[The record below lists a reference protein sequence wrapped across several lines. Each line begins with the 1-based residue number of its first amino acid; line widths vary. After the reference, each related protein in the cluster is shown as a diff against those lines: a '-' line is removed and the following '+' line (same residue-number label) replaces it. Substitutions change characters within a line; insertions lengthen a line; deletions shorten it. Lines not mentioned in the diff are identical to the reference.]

1 MRLPRVAIGMLLV
14 VACPVTAQERP
25 PIFDVHL
32 HAPRADA
39 QGPPPLAMCT
49 PQTEW
54 PGWDPATPYGPV
66 YMDLVKNPPCDD
78 PLWSPETDEEVLDGT
93 LEVMERLNVFGVL
106 SGEDQGLQAEWTRAA
121 PGRFVPGA
129 IIGGPAGW
137 LPPDSLRGLI
147 ADGRVQVIGE
157 VVSQYRGV
165 APDDPQMAPY
175 WQLAEEFDVPVGIHI
190 GTGPPGVMYLGDWA
204 SNYRAA
210 LHSALT
216 LEPVLVEY
224 PSVRV
229 YITHAGWPMIDDLL
243 ALMWAH
249 PQVYVDVG
257 IISYW
262 LPDFESYLR
271 RIVEAGFGKRVMF
284 GSDQMIWPEAIA
296 RAVKRIEDI
305 DFLTSAQKRDI
316 FYNNAA
322 RFFRFTEAEI
332 DRHHGR

>member
-1 MRLPRVAIGMLLV
+1 MRHPYLAICTLLTVAG
-14 VACPVTAQERP
+14 PTTAQERP

-32 HAPRADA
+32 HAQRAAD
-39 QGPPPLAMCT
+39 QGPPPLALCT
-49 PQTEW
+49 PQAEW
-54 PGWDPATPYGPV
+54 PGWDPVTPYGSV
-66 YMDLVKNPPCDD
+66 WMDLVKNPPCDD
-78 PLWSPETDEEVLDGT
+78 PLWSPETDEEVRDGT

-106 SGEDQGLQAEWTRAA
+106 SGEDQDLQAEWMGAA

-129 IIGGPAGW
+129 VIGGPAGW

-147 ADGRVQVIGE
+147 ADGHVQVIGE

-165 APDDPQMAPY
+165 APGDPEMTPY
-175 WQLAEEFDVPVGIHI
+175 WQLAEEFDVPVGIHV
-190 GTGPPGVMYLGDWA
+190 GTGPPGVMYLEEPISG
-204 SNYRAA
+204 YRAR

-229 YITHAGWPMIDDLL
+229 YIMHAGWPMVDDLL
-243 ALMWAH
+243 ALLWAH

-262 LPDFESYLR
+262 LPDFESYLK
-271 RIVEAGFGKRVMF
+271 RIVDAGFGKRVMF
-284 GSDQMIWPEAIA
+284 GSDQMLWPEAIA
-296 RAVKRIEDI
+296 RAVQRIEGM
-305 DFLTSAQKRDI
+305 DFLTPEQKRDI
-316 FYNNAA
+316 FYHNAA
-322 RFFRFTEAEI
+322 RFFRFTQAEI